1 MPEMLKMKIRKTNRT
16 AVHMSY
22 GIVKAGF
29 ILLGIASLA
38 CGPNERIMNSTS
50 SETPVPANAAPSVGS
65 LESDL
70 QAMRNA
76 DFKFIL
82 VFRRKDGAVLTGED
96 KALAGSSTSFNANRR
111 RISDD
116 GKAIIIGSNFPFLPG
131 TLEKMTEK
139 FAMEDYSKPDSGPM
153 VANSTA
159 NNTNSAP
166 VR

>member
-1 MPEMLKMKIRKTNRT
+1 MK
-16 AVHMSY
+16 H

-29 ILLGIASLA
+29 VLFGIAISA
-38 CGPNERIMNSTS
+38 CAPNERIMNSGP
-50 SETPVPANAAPSVGS
+50 SETPVPANAVPVAGS
-65 LESDL
+65 FESDL

-82 VFRRKDGAVLTGED
+82 VFRRKDGAILTAED
-96 KALAGSSTSFNANRR
+96 KALASSSTSLNANRR
-111 RISDD
+111 RISDE

-153 VANSTA
+153 VANSA
-159 NNTNSAP
+159 ADNSNSAP

>member
-1 MPEMLKMKIRKTNRT
+1 MLKMTIRRT
-16 AVHMSY
+16 SRATVKMRY

-29 ILLGIASLA
+29 VLLGIASCA
-38 CGPNERIMNSTS
+38 CGPNERIMNSAS
-50 SETPVPANAAPSVGS
+50 SETPVPANAAPAAGT

-82 VFRRKDGAVLTGED
+82 VFRRKDGAALTGED
-96 KALAGSSTSFNANRR
+96 KALASSSTSFNANRR

-139 FAMEDYSKPDSGPM
+139 FTMEDHSKPDSGPM
-153 VANSTA
+153 VANSVP
-159 NNTNSAP
+159 NNANSAP
-166 VR
+166 VK

>member
-1 MPEMLKMKIRKTNRT
+1 MKQSIANYTLP
-16 AVHMSY
+16 
-22 GIVKAGF
+22 IF
-29 ILLGIASLA
+29 LLVMMGCTPNQRIA
-38 CGPNERIMNSTS
+38 NSS
-50 SETPVPANAAPSVGS
+50 GETPVPANAAPAAGS
-65 LESDL
+65 FESDL

-82 VFRRKDGAVLTGED
+82 VFRRKDGAALTGED
-96 KALAGSSTSFNANRR
+96 KAIASSSTSLNANRR

-153 VANSTA
+153 VANSAA